1 MLVGTQFIEISGRYE
16 TVASDVC
23 RDTVTVE
30 HQQDTKL
37 TIEMY
42 EN

>member
-1 MLVGTQFIEISGRYE
+1 MLVGTQFIEISEWYE

-30 HQQDTKL
+30 YQQKTKL

-42 EN
+42 